1 MTDLDERLPFGH
13 QKDPLRGAL
22 PRLGPRLVRQL
33 GMSINEGSV
42 PFEEDPPP
50 APEQAWTREAPEEA
64 TEEVTE
70 EAPEELSAL
79 QRFIGKF
86 RKS

>member
-1 MTDLDERLPFGH
+1 
-13 QKDPLRGAL
+13 
-22 PRLGPRLVRQL
+22 
-33 GMSINEGSV
+33 MSINEGSV

-70 EAPEELSAL
+70 EAPEEAPEELSAL